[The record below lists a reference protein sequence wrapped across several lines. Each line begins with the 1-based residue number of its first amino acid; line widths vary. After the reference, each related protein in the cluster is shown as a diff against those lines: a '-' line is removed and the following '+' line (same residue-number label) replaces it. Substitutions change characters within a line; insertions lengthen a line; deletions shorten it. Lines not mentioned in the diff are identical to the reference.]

1 MDTSAYKKTNV
12 HAGWPA
18 FFLFAKYII
27 NILKKSLMNTAISNT
42 KVCTFHELLIND
54 EHELMNI

>member
-1 MDTSAYKKTNV
+1 MDTIAYKKTNL

-27 NILKKSLMNTAISNT
+27 SPFGEIK
-42 KVCTFHELLIND
+42 
-54 EHELMNI
+54 

>member
-1 MDTSAYKKTNV
+1 MDTSAYKKTNL

-27 NILKKSLMNTAISNT
+27 KIL
-42 KVCTFHELLIND
+42 
-54 EHELMNI
+54 

>member
-1 MDTSAYKKTNV
+1 MDTSAYKKTNL

-27 NILKKSLMNTAISNT
+27 NTP
-42 KVCTFHELLIND
+42 IN
-54 EHELMNI
+54 EHCHFKNEGMHVS